1 MDYQKLAQLLFP
13 DIDTTRET
21 WEEKY
26 PPRMLSAG
34 AKVTRIGPSPTGFIH
49 LGNLYN
55 ALIGE
60 RLAHQSGGVFFL
72 RIEDTDNKRE
82 VEGAVDVIIRAMDFF
97 GVKFDEGATI
107 DGERGC
113 PTDGCSG

>member
-13 DIDTTRET
+13 DIYTTRET

-60 RLAHQSGGVFFL
+60 LSLIHISRITAERLAVAKP
-72 RIEDTDNKRE
+72 I
-82 VEGAVDVIIRAMDFF
+82 VVGA
-97 GVKFDEGATI
+97 
-107 DGERGC
+107 
-113 PTDGCSG
+113 S